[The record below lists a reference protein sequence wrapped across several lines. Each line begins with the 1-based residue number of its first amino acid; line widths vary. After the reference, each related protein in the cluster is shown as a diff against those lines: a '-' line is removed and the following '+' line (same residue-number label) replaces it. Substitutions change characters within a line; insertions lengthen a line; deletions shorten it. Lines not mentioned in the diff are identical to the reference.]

1 MCASILRELSL
12 SLYGV
17 FKTMNAV
24 CVSAKSLQSCLTLC
38 YPMDYSPPVFS
49 IHGILQARILEC
61 PSLGDL
67 PDAGIDPVS
76 PMSTALAGEFF
87 TTSTTWEALCFLCY
101 VVNPVAYLFY
111 VKLFLSINPILL
123 IHPASPPFPLCFLC
137 L

>member
-1 MCASILRELSL
+1 MVVASGKVKGKNREALVKGYLSIHPSCAHL
-12 SLYGV
+12 
-17 FKTMNAV
+17 
-24 CVSAKSLQSCLTLC
+24 CPTLC
-38 YPMDYSPPVFS
+38 DSMDYSPPVFS

-67 PDAGIDPVS
+67 PDAGIDPMS

-111 VKLFLSINPILL
+111 VK
-123 IHPASPPFPLCFLC
+123 
-137 L
+137 